1 MDKSLLSIL
10 VLDDEP
16 FMLKLL
22 AHLLLELGFSPA
34 ITCDNGAAALRC
46 VDSADRTPD
55 LILLDLNMPDM
66 DGVEFVRALVERGY
80 GGSLI
85 LVSGEDERVLHMAE
99 RLIHAHQVN
108 VLGHLSKPF
117 SLGGLS
123 ALMEKSVLD
132 VQRGKRAIKK
142 TYSAERLG
150 TAIAGGELVNY
161 YQPKVAVATGAVV
174 GVETL
179 VRWRHPQDGLIFP
192 DQFIGL
198 AEEHGLIDAL
208 TRAVMRNALAQVRTW
223 LQQGLHLRVAI
234 NISMDNLSSLAFAE
248 YITNEALA
256 AGVAPQDVVLEVTE
270 SRLMLDQR
278 APLEILTRL
287 RMKRYR
293 LSIDDFGT
301 GHSSLKL
308 LHDISFDELKIDRS
322 FVHEAWRDPTT
333 RAIYDASLAL
343 GKQLGMVVV
352 AEGVEDANDWG
363 LVKRTGCDLAQGYFI
378 APPMP
383 AADLPAWVASW
394 NAGVQR
400 KGNR

>member
-1 MDKSLLSIL
+1 LDKSQLRIL

-22 AHLLLELGFSPA
+22 AHLLLDLGFGPA
-34 ITCDNGAAALRC
+34 ITCDNGAAALQC
-46 VDSADRTPD
+46 VDSADRAPD

-66 DGVEFVRALVERGY
+66 DGVEFVRELVARGY

-99 RLIHAHQVN
+99 KLIHAHQVT

-123 ALMEKSVLD
+123 TLMEKSVLS
-132 VQRGKRAIKK
+132 VRHGKRASTK

-150 TAIAGGELVNY
+150 AAIAGGELVNH

-208 TRAVMRNALAQVRTW
+208 TRNVMRNALAQVKAW
-223 LQQGLHLRVAI
+223 LRQGLHLRVAI
-234 NISMDNLSSLAFAE
+234 NISMDNLTSVDFVE
-248 YITNEALA
+248 YIANETLA
-256 AGVAPQDVVLEVTE
+256 AGIAPQDIILEVTE
-270 SRLMLDQR
+270 SRLMLDAR

-287 RMKRYR
+287 RLKRFH

-301 GHSSLKL
+301 GHSSLAYLKRL
-308 LHDISFDELKIDRS
+308 PVTRLKIDRS
-322 FVHEAWRDPTT
+322 FVSG
-333 RAIYDASLAL
+333 I
-343 GKQLGMVVV
+343 GG
-352 AEGVEDANDWG
+352 
-363 LVKRTGCDLAQGYFI
+363 
-378 APPMP
+378 APPRRPTARNGWTPRSP
-383 AADLPAWVASW
+383 AGNWSITTSPRWKSPPVRSPAWKRW
-394 NAGVQR
+394 CAGAIPSMAWCSR
-400 KGNR
+400 TTSSPWPRTRD